1 MSEGGI
7 GVRRARDAVTP
18 LLLALAVI
26 LVLAF
31 QVFRPFLLMF
41 AVAAS
46 VGVLLAPVH
55 TRLARLFGGR
65 ESLAAGLLV
74 LVTTIVILV
83 PVVVSLHLLARQA
96 LVFFEWIRPHLQPAD
111 LERLWRQSVLERLP
125 VVRDWLGREES
136 RLAPLLSGS
145 LGQIAGMAQGLIQG
159 ALTGLTQALFEL
171 VLFLLMLFFLLR
183 DGARLRIELRP
194 ISPFS
199 EVQERQ
205 IFDHLGK
212 TVKGTLQ
219 SMIVVPLAQ
228 GLVAIIGFLIFGVP
242 SPFVW
247 GAAVALAAMVPI
259 LGSPLG
265 WVPACVYL
273 SLTADTWQAV
283 GMLVYGILL
292 ISGIDNVVK
301 PLLLQ
306 GSAQIHPMLGFLSI
320 LGGVLAYGVSGFLV
334 GPVILSLVLSAI
346 RIYRMEVLRPP
357 LAAPGTP
364 PVPAAAAPPAEVVS
378 ASRA

>member
-1 MSEGGI
+1 MSEGGL

-26 LVLAF
+26 IVLAF

-55 TRLARLFGGR
+55 RRLARLFGGR

-145 LGQIAGMAQGLIQG
+145 LGQIAGMAQGLVQG
-159 ALTGLTQALFEL
+159 ALTGLTHALFEL

-183 DGARLRIELRP
+183 DGARLRAELRP

-228 GLVAIIGFLIFGVP
+228 GLVAVIGFLIFGVP

-273 SLTADTWQAV
+273 SLTADAWQAV

-357 LAAPGTP
+357 LAPSVSP
-364 PVPAAAAPPAEVVS
+364 PVPAPAAPPVEVVS

>member
-1 MSEGGI
+1 VSG
-7 GVRRARDAVTP
+7 RRPRDLVP
-18 LLLALAVI
+18 SLLVALAVI
-26 LVLAF
+26 TVLAF

-46 VGVLLAPVH
+46 VAVLLAPAH
-55 TRLARLFGGR
+55 RRLARAFGER

-96 LVFFEWIRPHLQPAD
+96 LLFFDWIRPHLQPAE
-111 LERLWRQSVLERLP
+111 LERFFKQTLIERLP
-125 VVRDWLGREES
+125 LLRDWLGREES
-136 RLAPLLSGS
+136 RLAPLLSGA
-145 LGQIAGMAQGLIQG
+145 LAQIASMAQGLVQG
-159 ALTGLTQALFEL
+159 TLTGLTSVLFDL
-171 VLFLLMLFFLLR
+171 VLFLLMLFFLLK
-183 DGARLRIELRP
+183 DGARLRAELRP

-228 GLVAIIGFLIFGVP
+228 GLAAVIGFLIFGVP

-273 SLTADTWQAV
+273 SFTAETWQAV
-283 GMLVYGILL
+283 GMLVFGVLV

-301 PLLLQ
+301 PMLLQ

-346 RIYRMEVLRPP
+346 RIYRMDVLRPLV
-357 LAAPGTP
+357 LAPSAHPAGTP
-364 PVPAAAAPPAEVVS
+364 AEERAETVS
-378 ASRA
+378 ASRV

>member
-1 MSEGGI
+1 MSE
-7 GVRRARDAVTP
+7 RLPRDVVTP
-18 LLLALAVI
+18 LLIALAVVI
-26 LVLAF
+26 VLAF

-55 TRLARLFGGR
+55 RRLTKAFGGR
-65 ESLAAGLLV
+65 ETLAAGLLV

-111 LERLWRQSVLERLP
+111 LERFWKQTFIDRLP
-125 VVRDWLGREES
+125 VLRDWPGREES
-136 RLAPLLSGS
+136 RVAPLLSGV

-159 ALTGLTQALFEL
+159 ALTGLTHALFEL

-183 DGARLRIELRP
+183 DGARLRTELRP

-228 GLVAIIGFLIFGVP
+228 GLVAVIGFLIFGVP

-283 GMLVYGILL
+283 GMLVYGTLL

-306 GSAQIHPMLGFLSI
+306 GSARIHPMLGFLSI

-346 RIYRMEVLRPP
+346 RIYRMDVLRP
-357 LAAPGTP
+357 L
-364 PVPAAAAPPAEVVS
+364 VAAAPMAPHGIPAESSAEAVS
-378 ASRA
+378 ASHA